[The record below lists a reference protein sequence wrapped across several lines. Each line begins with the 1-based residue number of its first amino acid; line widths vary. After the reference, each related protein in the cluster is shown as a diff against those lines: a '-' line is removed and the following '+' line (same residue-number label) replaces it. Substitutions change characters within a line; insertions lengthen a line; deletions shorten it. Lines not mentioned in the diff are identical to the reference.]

1 MFVTLCFSPIKVQ
14 NIYETTNFYEQNLIP
29 NWGKK
34 CNHTEQCAKDK
45 KCDADKHECKDG
57 KKDDKKCSK
66 KECDKKPC
74 CKKDAAKK
82 GECNK
87 KAKPVKK

>member
-1 MFVTLCFSPIKVQ
+1 MKKMMLCAALMVASFSFVNAQ
-14 NIYETTNFYEQNLIP
+14 N
-29 NWGKK
+29 
-34 CNHTEQCAKDK
+34 AKPADK

-82 GECNK
+82 GESNK

>member
-1 MFVTLCFSPIKVQ
+1 MMLCAALMVASFGFVNAQ
-14 NIYETTNFYEQNLIP
+14 NAKP
-29 NWGKK
+29 ADKK

-57 KKDDKKCSK
+57 KKD
-66 KECDKKPC
+66 
-74 CKKDAAKK
+74 AAKK

>member
-1 MFVTLCFSPIKVQ
+1 MKKMMLCAALMVASFGFVNAQ
-14 NIYETTNFYEQNLIP
+14 NAKPAE
-29 NWGKK
+29 KK

-74 CKKDAAKK
+74 CKKDVAKK